1 VDIRKAARFEELQLK
16 VERDPASIAF
26 AQLAEECRRAGE
38 LQEAVDVCRA
48 GLDIHPGYLSA
59 RVTLGRALLE
69 LSQLD
74 EAQVEL
80 ETVLRSAPEN
90 LAALR
95 ALAETLHK
103 RGDLGDALTQY
114 RAALSLAHN
123 DPDLQET
130 VAELAKVVDPAPSP
144 AASDGLSFEQAAREF
159 LLHAPPPVKPAPS
172 LVVDPPAASVETALA
187 SPAMPPLVV
196 VEPSSAPVSNAF
208 SYASDDPAPSRVVDA
223 TPAFAAAPEDRAARD
238 HAVRTIAALEQWLEA
253 VHVTRAHRHA

>member
-1 VDIRKAARFEELQLK
+1 MADSSRIEDLRRRVQK
-16 VERDPASIAF
+16 DPASIAF

-38 LQEAVDVCRA
+38 LQEAVDVCRT
-48 GLDIHPGYLSA
+48 GLEIHPGYLSA

-69 LSQLD
+69 LNQLD

-103 RGDLGDALTQY
+103 RGELGDALTQY

-130 VAELAKVVDPAPSP
+130 VAELAKVIDPAPP
-144 AASDGLSFEQAAREF
+144 PNASDGLSFEQAAREF
-159 LLHAPPPVKPAPS
+159 LLHAAPPAKAAPAP
-172 LVVDPPAASVETALA
+172 VVEAPAAIVAPALP
-187 SPAMPPLVV
+187 SPAMPPPP
-196 VEPSSAPVSNAF
+196 VEEPPSAPAAHAF
-208 SYASDDPAPSRVVDA
+208 SYASDDPAPSRVVEA
-223 TPAFAAAPEDRAARD
+223 MPAIAAVPEDHAARD